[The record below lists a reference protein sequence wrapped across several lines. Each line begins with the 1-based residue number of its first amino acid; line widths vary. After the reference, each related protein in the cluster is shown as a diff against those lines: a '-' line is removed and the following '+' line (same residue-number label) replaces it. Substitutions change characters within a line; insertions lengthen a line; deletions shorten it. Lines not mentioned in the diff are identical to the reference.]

1 MRFGV
6 MRKKHGDEALSL
18 VFVLSVTNSADLNGQ
33 SDVFPDIS
41 TEAELPLVES
51 HYSVTSLKQYQG

>member
-1 MRFGV
+1 MCLGD
-6 MRKKHGDEALSL
+6 MRKKRGDEALSL
-18 VFVLSVTNSADLNGQ
+18 AFVLSVKNSADSSGQ

-51 HYSVTSLKQYQG
+51 HYSMTSLNQE